1 MQNDQLMKKTVIEK
15 EIEVGR
21 GPEAEVVIGLEV
33 VVETE
38 VGTEIGTG
46 IEIGTDLGTKTETG
60 TGKSLVALQTK
71 RLKDKKPKNVK
82 TKQLLKSI
90 N

>member
-38 VGTEIGTG
+38 IGTETEIGK
-46 IEIGTDLGTKTETG
+46 DPGTKTETG

-71 RLKDKKPKNVK
+71 RLKDKKLKNVK
-82 TKQLLKSI
+82 TKQLSKSI